1 MFIIPSDEEL
11 ESYVNENFLQGQY
24 IALPLMDYTTYT
36 YLDDDTKAQMQQ
48 IADKM
53 KAALEEGQDMTEV
66 AKTYLPEALPLAGE
80 EYSEEEL
87 NNYMSS
93 LSYTPGS
100 ADNFGE
106 EVSQGIL
113 DTGAGQVSVI
123 ESGAML
129 MVYQGQNIWDTYS
142 LDEVRD
148 TALVEMKGDEL
159 DTMYAEEGAALPHNL
174 DEKAMKT
181 YSPKNIR

>member
-1 MFIIPSDEEL
+1 
-11 ESYVNENFLQGQY
+11 
-24 IALPLMDYTTYT
+24 
-36 YLDDDTKAQMQQ
+36 
-48 IADKM
+48 
-53 KAALEEGQDMTEV
+53 
-66 AKTYLPEALPLAGE
+66 
-80 EYSEEEL
+80 
-87 NNYMSS
+87 
-93 LSYTPGS
+93 
-100 ADNFGE
+100 
-106 EVSQGIL
+106 
-113 DTGAGQVSVI
+113 
-123 ESGAML
+123 ML